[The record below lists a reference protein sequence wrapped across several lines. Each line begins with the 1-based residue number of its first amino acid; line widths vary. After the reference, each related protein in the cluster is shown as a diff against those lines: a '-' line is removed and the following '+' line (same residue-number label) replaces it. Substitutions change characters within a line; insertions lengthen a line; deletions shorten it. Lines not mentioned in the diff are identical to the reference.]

1 MEEQETYLSDW
12 LDGSMNDQALK
23 ALVGEAEF
31 REYQSIT
38 DELNRWKAPVFQ
50 GDLTFLEQPKNKE
63 IPVRAL
69 WVRWSVAASVLLAIG
84 LFVFQGFS
92 KQVIAT
98 TGEELVYVL
107 PDQSTATL
115 SPGSELSFSSWGF
128 AWKRTISLRG
138 QAFFKVAKGATFTVE
153 SDQGFTQVLG
163 TEFTVHSRGN
173 YYQVRCF
180 EGSVEVKIDQ
190 NKFVLAPYQ
199 WVDNLNQAV
208 ERFEG
213 AENSPL
219 SYWSVPLSVVL
230 ADIEAVYGVEIDR
243 TMVQPSWIFT
253 GKLDHDNLNQALNQA
268 LWPFNLEYKFVSE
281 HKILLRP
288 TQ

>member
-12 LDGSMNDQALK
+12 LDGSINDQALK

-31 REYQSIT
+31 GEYQSIT
-38 DELNRWKAPVFQ
+38 DELNRWIAPEFK
-50 GDLTFLEQPKNKE
+50 GDLTFLDQPKKKE

-98 TGEELVYVL
+98 TGEELVYIL
-107 PDQSTATL
+107 PDNSTARL
-115 SPGSELSFSSWGF
+115 SPGSELSFSRWGF
-128 AWKRTISLRG
+128 AWKRTISLSG

-163 TEFTVHSRGN
+163 TEFTVHSREN

-190 NKFVLAPYQ
+190 NKYVLAPYQ

-230 ADIEAVYGVEIDR
+230 ADIEAVYGIEIDR
-243 TMVQPSWIFT
+243 AVVQPSWIFT

-281 HKILLRP
+281 HKILLQP